1 MSRAC
6 ASGKNVN
13 PDSVALVNRQG
24 TPITG
29 NKSRTA
35 ARSRCGDKCIVR
47 GAAGHAVGGQPKN
60 EILVGACTEPQEGL
74 GKSCAQKFADHVAGS
89 PMRSG
94 QAGKHG
100 IGLQRAV
107 LDKTQSAVKH
117 PSRALVILVP
127 RRECGHH

>member
-13 PDSVALVNRQG
+13 PDSEALVDRQG

-29 NKSRTA
+29 NKSSA
-35 ARSRCGDKCIVR
+35 ATRSRCGDKCVVR
-47 GAAGHAVGGQPKN
+47 GTAGHAVGRQSKN
-60 EILVGACTEPQEGL
+60 EILVRARTEPQEGL

-94 QAGKHG
+94 QAGKHR
-100 IGLQRAV
+100 IGLERAV

-127 RRECGHH
+127 RSECGHH

>member
-1 MSRAC
+1 M
-6 ASGKNVN
+6 N

-29 NKSRTA
+29 NKSRAA
-35 ARSRCGDKCIVR
+35 ARSRCGDKCVVR
-47 GAAGHAVGGQPKN
+47 GTAGHAVGRQPKN
-60 EILVGACTEPQEGL
+60 EILVGARAEPQEGL
-74 GKSCAQKFADHVAGS
+74 AKSFAQKFADQVAGS

-94 QAGKHG
+94 QAGKYR
-100 IGLQRAV
+100 IGLERAV
-107 LDKTQSAVKH
+107 LDKTQSAVKY